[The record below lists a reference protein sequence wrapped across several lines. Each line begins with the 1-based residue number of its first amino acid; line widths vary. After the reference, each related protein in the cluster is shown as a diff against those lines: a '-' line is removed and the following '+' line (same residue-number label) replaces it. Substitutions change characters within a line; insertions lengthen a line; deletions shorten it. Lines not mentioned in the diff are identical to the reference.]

1 MRHHNLQ
8 VTGSVVVNGLG
19 VATASELTAYTA
31 SADAKISTLQ
41 AFTCKHLKHT
51 VLSNPESF
59 GLNQWMLIWPN

>member
-31 SADAKISTLQ
+31 SADAKIST
-41 AFTCKHLKHT
+41 K
-51 VLSNPESF
+51 
-59 GLNQWMLIWPN
+59 